1 MGAIIP
7 ENRYRASCK
16 VSPAAASPGGDS
28 SYNRLACMDARG
40 RPELNGVRG
49 EFTVRWASTA
59 IKLVCIT
66 APLLFVQ
73 GCSSFGGAS
82 GGTGSK
88 EEQALAAS
96 QNALQEAKAARA
108 SADAALQEAR
118 ANRAKMD
125 EVLATV
131 RGATGSPDA
140 AQQAL
145 EQARAANQAAQEA
158 KAMAQHAQDASQR
171 STARADRMLQKAM
184 RK

>member
-1 MGAIIP
+1 GDSGRVPKLIP
-7 ENRYRASCK
+7 
-16 VSPAAASPGGDS
+16 ASPSVDS
-28 SYNRLACMDARG
+28 PYNPALAVSW
-40 RPELNGVRG
+40 LGVREHAGSAPWQYRKG
-49 EFTVRWASTA
+49 ELTVRWASTA
-59 IKLVCIT
+59 IRFVCVT
-66 APLLFVQ
+66 APLLWLL
-73 GCSSFGGAS
+73 GCSAFGGGSSA
-82 GGTGSK
+82 GTASK
-88 EEQALAAS
+88 EDQALAAA

-131 RGATGSPDA
+131 RAATGSPDA

-158 KAMAQHAQDASQR
+158 KAMAQRAQDASQR
-171 STARADRMLQKAM
+171 SSARADRMFEKAM